1 MKIDRMELL
10 GVVVT
15 DLDEA
20 VERYTRLFG
29 LTFHI
34 FTPGESYP
42 LADAIEINDRAAQI
56 PAGGRI
62 AMDTSGMF
70 ELIELPDQTPGFRN
84 IHYRVDDI
92 EAAKA
97 HFIAEGMTVVRDLYA
112 GPIREVIFDGDSF
125 GGIRVCLMQYDG
137 PSFAEVATT
146 GPAPVP
152 GA

>member
-10 GVVVT
+10 GVVVN

-29 LTFHI
+29 LEFHI

-42 LADAIEINDRAAQI
+42 LADAIAINDSAAQI
-56 PAGGRI
+56 PVGGRI

-70 ELIELPDQTPGFRN
+70 ELIELPDEQPGFRN

-112 GPIREVIFDGDSF
+112 GPIREVIFDGTTF

-137 PSFAEVATT
+137 PSFAEVAPS
-146 GPAPVP
+146 GPVP
-152 GA
+152 V

>member
-1 MKIDRMELL
+1 MKIERMELL

-20 VERYTRLFG
+20 VERYTRVFG
-29 LTFHI
+29 LEFRV

-42 LADAIEINDRAAQI
+42 LVDAIEINDAAAQI

-70 ELIELPDQTPGFRN
+70 ELIELPDEQPGFRN

-97 HFIAEGMTVVRDLYA
+97 HFIAEGLTVVRDLYA
-112 GPIREVIFDGDSF
+112 GPIREVIFDGSTF
-125 GGIRVCLMQYDG
+125 GGIRVCLMQYEG
-137 PSFAEVATT
+137 ASFAEVATT
-146 GPAPVP
+146 GSAPV
-152 GA
+152 